1 MPGTI
6 VFSMIQKEFADKII
20 ETIKTDN
27 SVIGLAAAGSW
38 ITNELDEFSDLDLV
52 LVTTE
57 KVSDSKTKMLEY
69 ANKFGQLLSAFTGEH
84 VGEPRLLICLYNNP
98 LLHVD
103 IKFLTLEE
111 FGFRIETP
119 VILYDIDGQ
128 LQRVLD
134 KTEGKFPYPDY
145 QLIEDRFWVWVHYVL
160 AKIGRGE
167 YLEAFDSLSIFR
179 MMIFG
184 PLLHIKNGNLPK
196 GVRKVESQLA
206 EQDFEQLKLTL
217 ATLDKKSLLIALM
230 QIIKLYRSLRT
241 ELFEKTITRQIRTEE
256 AVMLYFKRIDND

>member
-111 FGFRIETP
+111 FGNRIESL

-145 QLIEDRFWVWVHYVL
+145 QLIEDRFWVWIHYVL

-196 GVRKVESQLA
+196 GVRKVESMLP
-206 EQDFEQLKLTL
+206 DNDLLDLTYTI
-217 ATLDKKSLLIALM
+217 AAYNKELLIVAVESA
-230 QIIKLYRSLRT
+230 IKLYQSLRK
-241 ELFEKTITRQIRTEE
+241 ELFNEDVTRRIAAEMEVLKYLRQIN
-256 AVMLYFKRIDND
+256 L